1 MTPPPEVAAAPDGA
15 DTAGTA
21 DTGMFR
27 SLRVRNF
34 RLFFLG
40 QSVSQA
46 GTWVQMI
53 AQTLLVLKLTNSGVA
68 LGLVTACQFLPI
80 LLLGPWAGL
89 VADRVDKRRL
99 MLATQSTMMVLAFT
113 LGLLTITGH
122 VGVVQV
128 YLLAALTGVANA
140 FDNPTRRSFVTQMVP
155 TDHVANAVSLTSA
168 LMTGSRIAGPALAG
182 LLITTVGH
190 GWCFLLNGATFVAVL
205 IGLARMDTS
214 DLRMSPLLP
223 RGKGQVREGLRY
235 VQAHPELR
243 TPLLM
248 VAVVGTL
255 AFNFQVLVPLLAT
268 RTLEGDAGTYTL
280 LSSLMSAGSLGGSLF
295 VARRTSIDLRL
306 IVAACAAFGMAT
318 AVFSIS
324 PNLAVAL
331 VAIVAV
337 GATGLAFMSS
347 CMTVI
352 QLRSDAVM
360 LGRVNALYT
369 MVFLGSTP
377 IGGPIAGWVAEH
389 LGIRAGLGMGAA
401 ATLAAAAWGWHL
413 LRDSDA
419 RARVTDEAP
428 VALAD

>member
-1 MTPPPEVAAAPDGA
+1 
-15 DTAGTA
+15 
-21 DTGMFR
+21 
-27 SLRVRNF
+27 
-34 RLFFLG
+34 
-40 QSVSQA
+40 
-46 GTWVQMI
+46 MI
-53 AQTLLVLKLTNSGVA
+53 AQTLLVLKLTDSGVA

-80 LLLGPWAGL
+80 LVLGPWGGL
-89 VADRVDKRRL
+89 IADRVDKRRL
-99 MLATQSTMMVLAFT
+99 MLGTQATMMVLAFV
-113 LGLLTITGH
+113 LGALTITGH
-122 VGVVQV
+122 VGVAQV
-128 YLLAALTGVANA
+128 YLLAGLTGVANA

-182 LLITTVGH
+182 LLIATVGY
-190 GWCFLLNGATFVAVL
+190 GWCFLLNGGTFVAV
-205 IGLARMDTS
+205 IVGLLRMDTS
-214 DLRMSPLLP
+214 DLRVSPPLP

-235 VQAHPELR
+235 VRVRPELR
-243 TPLLM
+243 IPLMM

-268 RTLEGDAGTYTL
+268 RTLGGDAGTYTL
-280 LSSLMSAGSLGGSLF
+280 LSSLMSAGALCGSLF
-295 VARRTSIDLRL
+295 VARRASIDLRL
-306 IVAACAAFGMAT
+306 IVAACAAFGVAT
-318 AVFSIS
+318 AVFSVS

-389 LGIRAGLGMGAA
+389 VGIRAGLGLGAA
-401 ATLAAAAWGWHL
+401 ATLAAAAWGWRVL
-413 LRDSDA
+413 QRNGVPGRRD
-419 RARVTDEAP
+419 DEAAS
-428 VALAD
+428 VAFAD

>member
-1 MTPPPEVAAAPDGA
+1 MTPPPAVEATPE
-15 DTAGTA
+15 TT
-21 DTGMFR
+21 TPGMFR

-53 AQTLLVLKLTNSGVA
+53 AQTLLVLKLTGSGVA

-80 LLLGPWAGL
+80 LVLGPWAGL
-89 VADRVDKRRL
+89 IADRVDKRRL
-99 MLATQSTMMVLAFT
+99 MLGTQATMMVLAFV
-113 LGLLTITGH
+113 LGALTITGH
-122 VGVVQV
+122 VGVAQV
-128 YLLAALTGVANA
+128 YLLAGLTGVANA

-182 LLITTVGH
+182 LLIATVGY
-190 GWCFLLNGATFVAVL
+190 GWCFLLNGATFVAV
-205 IGLARMDTS
+205 IVGLLRMDTS
-214 DLRMSPLLP
+214 DLRVSPPLP

-235 VQAHPELR
+235 VRARPELR
-243 TPLLM
+243 IPLLM

-280 LSSLMSAGSLGGSLF
+280 LSSLMSAGSLCGSLF
-295 VARRTSIDLRL
+295 VARRASIDLRL
-306 IVAACAAFGMAT
+306 IVAACAAFGVAT
-318 AVFSIS
+318 AVFSVS

-389 LGIRAGLGMGAA
+389 VGIRAGLGLGAA
-401 ATLAAAAWGWHL
+401 ATLAAAAWGWRVL
-413 LRDSDA
+413 QRNGVPGRRD
-419 RARVTDEAP
+419 DEAAS
-428 VALAD
+428 VAFAD